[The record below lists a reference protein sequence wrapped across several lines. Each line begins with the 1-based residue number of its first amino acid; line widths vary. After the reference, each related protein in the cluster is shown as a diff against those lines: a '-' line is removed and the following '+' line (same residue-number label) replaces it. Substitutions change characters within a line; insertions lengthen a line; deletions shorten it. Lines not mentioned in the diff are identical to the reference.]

1 MASPQ
6 HPTGPATAMAPPR
19 LGPELAG
26 IIALVVGG
34 ALITVLDATVV
45 SVAIATLASRFGAPI
60 AEIQWVI
67 TAYLVAMTAVIPL
80 TGYAAERFGGRRIWM
95 AAVALF
101 VLGSALASLA
111 WSAES
116 LIVFRAVQG
125 LGGGMVVPVG
135 MSLVAQSAGR
145 ERMGRAMSTVSIPM
159 MLGPVLGPV
168 VGGLLV
174 SAADWRWI
182 FLINIPIGLVVL
194 VLSPR
199 VLPAGEPRPGHRLDI
214 PGLVLLSP
222 GLAAL
227 TYGLSVVTESSGAAA
242 GWAGAGAV
250 LVAAFVWRAFRA
262 PEPLLELRHFGL
274 RTFTAAALCQFLL
287 GAVLI
292 GSMLLLPLYYQQA
305 RGLAPGLTGL
315 LLIPQGAGAAI
326 ALYATGPLI
335 DRGRGRAVVLAGAV
349 LMAAGL
355 AAYTLSPADPHLAV
369 LVGALF
375 VAGLGTGC
383 TMTPLNTA
391 AYSAV
396 DRAAIPRATA
406 TLNIVQR
413 MGGALGTATC
423 AVVLGSLLAG
433 AHSSAQVADA
443 FGAVF
448 WLPVAAVVLA
458 LPLAALLP
466 PPRPTAAG

>member
-1 MASPQ
+1 MASSQ
-6 HPTGPATAMAPPR
+6 HISAPATAQAPPR
-19 LGPELAG
+19 LGPELVG
-26 IIALVVGG
+26 IIVVVVGG

-45 SVAIATLASRFGAPI
+45 SVAIGTLASRFRAPI

-80 TGYAAERFGGRRIWM
+80 TGYAADRFGGRRVWM
-95 AAVALF
+95 AAVGLF

-145 ERMGRAMSTVSIPM
+145 ERMGRAMSAVSIPM

-168 VGGLLV
+168 VGGILV

-194 VLSPR
+194 AFSPR
-199 VLPAGEPRPGHRLDI
+199 VMPAGEPRPGHRLDV

-227 TYGLSVVTESSGAAA
+227 VYGLSVVTESPGAA
-242 GWAGAGAV
+242 GVWAGVGAV
-250 LVAAFVWRAFRA
+250 LVAAFAWRAFRA
-262 PEPLLELRHFGL
+262 SEPLLELRHFGL
-274 RTFTAAALCQFLL
+274 RTFTAAAVIQFLL
-287 GAVLI
+287 GGVLI

-305 RGLAPGLTGL
+305 RGLTPGLTGL
-315 LLIPQGAGAAI
+315 MLIPQGVGAAI
-326 ALYATGPLI
+326 ALYASGPLV
-335 DRGRGRAVVLAGAV
+335 DRGRGRAVVSAGAV

-355 AAYTLSPADPHLAV
+355 AAYTFAPADPPLAV
-369 LVGALF
+369 LIGALF
-375 VAGLGTGC
+375 VAGLGAGC
-383 TMTPLNTA
+383 TITPLNTA
-391 AYSAV
+391 AYSAL

-406 TLNIVQR
+406 TLNILQR
-413 MGGALGTATC
+413 IGGALGTATF
-423 AVVLGSLLAG
+423 AVVLGRLLAD
-433 AHSSAQVADA
+433 AHSAAQMTAA

-466 PPRPTAAG
+466 PPTPTPTN

>member
-1 MASPQ
+1 MASSQ
-6 HPTGPATAMAPPR
+6 HLAESAASAAPPR
-19 LGPELAG
+19 LGRELAG
-26 IIALVVGG
+26 IIAIVVGG

-45 SVAIATLASRFGAPI
+45 SVAVGTLASRFHASLP
-60 AEIQWVI
+60 EIQWVM

-80 TGYAAERFGGRRIWM
+80 TGYAADRFGGRRVWM
-95 AAVALF
+95 ASVALF
-101 VLGSALASLA
+101 VLGSALAGLA

-116 LIVFRAVQG
+116 LIAFRALQG

-145 ERMGRAMSTVSIPM
+145 ERMGRAMSAVSIPM

-182 FLINIPIGLVVL
+182 FFINIPIGLGVL
-194 VLSPR
+194 ALSPR
-199 VLPAGEPRPGHRLDI
+199 VLPLGEARPGHRLDV
-214 PGLVLLSP
+214 PGLALLSP
-222 GLAAL
+222 GLAAFV
-227 TYGLSVVTESSGAAA
+227 YGLSAVTDSAGVAA
-242 GWAGAGAV
+242 GWGGAGAA
-250 LVAAFVWRAFRA
+250 LIAAFVWRALRA
-262 PEPLLELRHFGL
+262 REPLLELRHFAT
-274 RTFTAAALCQFLL
+274 RTFAAAALIQFLL
-287 GAVLI
+287 GGVLI

-305 RGLAPGLTGL
+305 RGLPAGLTGL
-315 LLIPQGAGAAI
+315 LLIPQGLGAAL

-335 DRGRGRAVVLAGAV
+335 DRGHGRAVVFVGAA
-349 LMAAGL
+349 LLAAGL
-355 AAYTLSPADPHLAV
+355 AAYIFAPADPPLEV
-369 LVGALF
+369 LVGALL

-391 AYSAV
+391 AYSAIE
-396 DRAAIPRATA
+396 RAAIPRATA

-413 MGGALGTATC
+413 MGGALGTAAF

-433 AHSSAQVADA
+433 AASAAQVAAA

-466 PPRPTAAG
+466 PPNRTSTP

>member
-1 MASPQ
+1 MPSSQPL
-6 HPTGPATAMAPPR
+6 TGPAPAAAPPR
-19 LGPELAG
+19 LGRELSG
-26 IIALVVGG
+26 IIAVVVGG

-45 SVAIATLASRFGAPI
+45 SVAIGTLASRFGAPI

-80 TGYAAERFGGRRIWM
+80 TGYAADRFGGRSVWM
-95 AAVALF
+95 AALGLF
-101 VLGSALASLA
+101 VLGSALAGLA

-116 LIVFRAVQG
+116 LIAFRAVQG

-145 ERMGRAMSTVSIPM
+145 ERMGRAMGAVSIPM

-168 VGGLLV
+168 IGGLLV

-182 FLINIPIGLVVL
+182 FLINLPVGLAVL
-194 VLSPR
+194 ALSPR
-199 VLPAGEPRPGHRLDI
+199 ILPEGEARPGHRLDA
-214 PGLVLLSP
+214 PGLALLSP

-227 TYGLSVVTESSGAAA
+227 AYGLSTVTESAGTAGA
-242 GWAGAGAV
+242 WAGAGAV
-250 LVAAFVWRAFRA
+250 SIAAFVWRALRA
-262 PEPLLELRHFGL
+262 PEPLLELRHFTL
-274 RTFTAAALCQFLL
+274 RTFTAAALIQFLL
-287 GAVLI
+287 GGALI

-305 RGLAPGLTGL
+305 RGLAAGLTGL

-335 DRGRGRAVVLAGAV
+335 DRGRGRAVVLVGAV
-349 LMAAGL
+349 LLAAGL
-355 AAYTLSPADPHLAV
+355 AVYTLAPADPPITA
-369 LVGALF
+369 LVGALL

-396 DRAAIPRATA
+396 ERAAIPRATA
-406 TLNIVQR
+406 TLNILQR
-413 MGGALGTATC
+413 IGGALGTATF
-423 AVVLGSLLAG
+423 AVVLENLLAG
-433 AHSSAQVADA
+433 AHSAAQVTGA

-458 LPLAALLP
+458 VPLVALLP
-466 PPRPTAAG
+466 RPDSTPYR